1 MSNSVSLTQSLTAM
15 QHSGCGRIT
24 LLHEWGDH
32 VDLYADISDLYNT
45 KFPIQNL
52 NLLRTLTS
60 VTSEEN
66 RRTRMKKS

>member
-1 MSNSVSLTQSLTAM
+1 M

-32 VDLYADISDLYNT
+32 VGLYADISDLLNT

-66 RRTRMKKS
+66 RRT

>member
-1 MSNSVSLTQSLTAM
+1 M

-32 VDLYADISDLYNT
+32 VGLYADISYIFNT

-52 NLLRTLTS
+52 NFLRTLTS

-66 RRTRMKKS
+66 IRT